1 MKIAVVTYAR
11 IDQISFFYIYC
22 YGRTIYLSACFIIFY
37 KYVSFEISLL
47 LLVYLLVN
55 YFVPKMLICV
65 IMSFC

>member
-1 MKIAVVTYAR
+1 MKIAVVTYAS
-11 IDQISFFYIYC
+11 IDRISFFYIYC

-65 IMSFC
+65 IMSFD

>member
-11 IDQISFFYIYC
+11 IDLVFFSIYTVTVEQFTC
-22 YGRTIYLSACFIIFY
+22 QLVSLFFY

-47 LLVYLLVN
+47 LLVYIVVN

-65 IMSFC
+65 IMSFG